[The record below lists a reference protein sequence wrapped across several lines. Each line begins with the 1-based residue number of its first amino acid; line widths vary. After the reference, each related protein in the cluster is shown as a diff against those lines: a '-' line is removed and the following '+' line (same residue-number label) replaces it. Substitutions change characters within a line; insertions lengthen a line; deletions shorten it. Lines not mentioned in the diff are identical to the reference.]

1 MLRRLRS
8 LCSTCEHCRPR
19 RALALLY
26 QPPAVTVKRDM
37 ERKGLLRAYICVFCG
52 CACVW
57 TRVSKPLVRRL
68 ITNRPAA
75 RAADFFLCVDK
86 RGPNELHHVGC

>member
-37 ERKGLLRAYICVFCG
+37 ERNGLLRAYICVFVG
-52 CACVW
+52 
-57 TRVSKPLVRRL
+57 VR
-68 ITNRPAA
+68 A
-75 RAADFFLCVDK
+75 RGRASA
-86 RGPNELHHVGC
+86 GPSFGG

>member
-1 MLRRLRS
+1 MLRRLCS

-37 ERKGLLRAYICVFCG
+37 ERKRAPACLYLYVCG

-57 TRVSKPLVRRL
+57 TRVSKPPVRRL

-75 RAADFFLCVDK
+75 RAADYFCVEK
-86 RGPNELHHVGC
+86 RGRNELHHVGC